1 MCADRGTEFQDAFG
15 KECHR
20 RGIKLVVL
28 PPRSPKLNGY
38 VERAQRTHTEE
49 FYKVTENKLIRDDT

>member
-1 MCADRGTEFQDAFG
+1 M
-15 KECHR
+15 
-20 RGIKLVVL
+20 
-28 PPRSPKLNGY
+28 NGY